1 MTVPEPARRREVGV
15 LGSAPQAEGDGS
27 PDPSRDMDRVGVPD
41 SLRPLAAGLGE
52 DRVLSEA
59 FRTRRFGPEEIG
71 TSREAAVLVLL
82 TSGED
87 PEVVLIERAAALRKH
102 AGQIAFPGGAVEA
115 GETAEAAALREA
127 WEEVGLDASQVTVL
141 GRLPAARI
149 PVSQFH
155 VHAVVAW
162 WAGAGELVPQPG
174 EVAQVLRVPVSALVA
189 PRNRSSWRHSS
200 GRTGPG
206 FSVLGVEGDELY
218 VWGFSAYVLDAVLEA
233 GAWTLPWE
241 RTRFVEIP
249 SRFLPDLR
257 PS

>member
-1 MTVPEPARRREVGV
+1 MTVP
-15 LGSAPQAEGDGS
+15 GSAPPGDG
-27 PDPSRDMDRVGVPD
+27 VGTPESSHEGERSVPE
-41 SLRPLAAGLGE
+41 SLRPLAAGLAE
-52 DRVLSEA
+52 ELVLSEA

-82 TSGED
+82 TSGDD
-87 PEVVLIERAAALRKH
+87 PQVVLIERAAAMRKH

-115 GETAEAAALREA
+115 GESAEAAALREA
-127 WEEVGLDASQVTVL
+127 WEEVRLDASMVTVL

-162 WAGAGELVPQPG
+162 WAGAGHLVPQPG
-174 EVAQVLRVPVSALVA
+174 EVAQVLRVPVSTLVA
-189 PRNRSSWRHSS
+189 PQNRSSWRHAS

-206 FSVLGVEGDELY
+206 FTVVDPSDESQTLY

-233 GAWTLPWE
+233 GGWTVPWDKNG
-241 RTRFVEIP
+241 FVEIP
-249 SRFLPDLR
+249 ARFLPDVR
-257 PS
+257 P

>member
-1 MTVPEPARRREVGV
+1 
-15 LGSAPQAEGDGS
+15 
-27 PDPSRDMDRVGVPD
+27 
-41 SLRPLAAGLGE
+41 LRTLAAGLGE
-52 DRVLSEA
+52 DLVLSEA

-82 TSGED
+82 TSADD
-87 PEVVLIERAAALRKH
+87 PEVVLIERAAAMRKH

-115 GETAEAAALREA
+115 GESAEGAALREA
-127 WEEVGLDASQVTVL
+127 WEEVRLDASLVTVL

-162 WAGAGELVPQPG
+162 WSGAGDLEPQPG
-174 EVAQVLRVPVSALVA
+174 EVAQVLRVPVSTLVA
-189 PRNRSSWRHSS
+189 PQNRSSWRHSS

-206 FSVLGVEGDELY
+206 FTVVDPSDETETLY

-233 GAWTLPWE
+233 GGWTRPWDKD
-241 RTRFVEIP
+241 RYVEIP
-249 SRFLPDLR
+249 ARFLPDVR
-257 PS
+257 P